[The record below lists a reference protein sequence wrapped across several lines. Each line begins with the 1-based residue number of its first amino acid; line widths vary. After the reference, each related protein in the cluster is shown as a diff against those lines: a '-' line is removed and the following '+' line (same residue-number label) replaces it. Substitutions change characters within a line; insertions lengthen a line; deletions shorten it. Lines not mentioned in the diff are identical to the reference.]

1 MKHKDRFIAAMEFR
15 QPDDM
20 AAMFEIEFQI
30 YKEYVGEDPVSGFEY
45 AKLSPKEKE
54 MALGRNAELFVQA
67 ADKAGHDAIRD
78 LGSYWEISP
87 GKPAL
92 LWLPEID
99 DRAAQIRAIKREAG
113 DEFFIFC
120 TVGGMAGCIPDGDNL
135 YKLIQRVYEQPDEV
149 RLDAELTLESILRT
163 QQIFAEAGA
172 DGVINATDIAFN
184 TGTFFSPEQLREFF
198 FPYLT
203 KWAGGCRDAGLVSVL
218 HTDGNVSAVMDDI
231 MASGVNAL
239 QCVDPLGG
247 MDIVELKKQVYGRLA
262 LIGNLDCSL
271 LQLGPREEIESAC
284 ENILMGCKEGGGF
297 AFGGCNAIFKGIPA
311 ENYQVMVDARKKY
324 GRYAK

>member
-1 MKHKDRFIAAMEFR
+1 MRNKDRFIAAMEFR

-20 AAMFEIEFQI
+20 AAMFELEFQI
-30 YKEYVGEDPVSGFEY
+30 YKEYVGEDPVVGFEY
-45 AKLSPKEKE
+45 AKLSQKEKE
-54 MALGRNAELFVQA
+54 MALGRNAQLFAQA

-78 LGSYWEISP
+78 IGSYWEIAP
-87 GKPAL
+87 GVPAV
-92 LWLPEID
+92 LWLPEIE
-99 DRAAQIRAIKREAG
+99 DRAAQIRAIKQETG

-120 TVGGMAGCIPDGDNL
+120 TVGGMAGSIPDGDNL
-135 YKLIQRVYEQPDEV
+135 DKLIQKIYEQPEEV
-149 RLDAELTLESILRT
+149 CLDARLTLESILQS

-172 DGVINATDIAFN
+172 DGVINATDIAFK
-184 TGTFFSPEQLREFF
+184 TGTFFSPGQLREFF

-203 KWAGGCRDAGLVSVL
+203 KWAQRCRDDGLISVF

-231 MASGVNAL
+231 VLSGVNAL

-247 MDIVELKKQVYGRLA
+247 MDIVKLKKQVYGRLA

-271 LQLGPREEIESAC
+271 LQLGTREEIESAC

-297 AFGGCNAIFKGIPA
+297 AFGGCNAIFKGITA
-311 ENYQVMVDARKKY
+311 ENYQVMVNARKKY
-324 GRYAK
+324 GNYTA